1 VFPARKGPC
10 KRGIDSGEGRWTLAK
25 VKMGYQTLIVWKNS
39 FKPTKMSQRGI

>member
-25 VKMGYQTLIVWKNS
+25 VKMVSNLQKCPREA
-39 FKPTKMSQRGI
+39 FRM